1 MYKYEMEDYLRYNI
15 MEIIP
20 CLFAGVLTGFFVVS
34 IFKPPKRMVNTVPTP
49 GDSGSFYTKSG
60 CVRIKAEPVHC
71 SGSAVSLNVLVN
83 DR

>member
-1 MYKYEMEDYLRYNI
+1 MEESLKYNI
-15 MEIIP
+15 MDAIP

-34 IFKPPKRMVNTVPTP
+34 IFKPPNRKIPAIPTP
-49 GDSGSFYTKSG
+49 GDSESFYTKSG
-60 CVRIKAEPVHC
+60 CVRIQAEPVTC